1 MSRVF
6 ALAMEDMTS
15 KEKREQEGLPA
26 RRRGWAHPAGEGAH
40 PWTAGAF
47 ARAGFADASLVLRWA
62 EIVGDDVARVARPV
76 KLQKDAEGAVL
87 TLKCEPG
94 ALVLLQHE
102 TRALLRRLNAYL
114 GANRIA
120 RLKLVAGQLQGG
132 LDLPKHPL
140 AGRSDGL
147 DASTGPPLS
156 QALERLGRRRKG

>member
-1 MSRVF
+1 M
-6 ALAMEDMTS
+6 AMKDMTS
-15 KEKREQEGLPA
+15 KEKREQEGLPV
-26 RRRGWAHPAGEGAH
+26 RRRGWAHPACEGAQ

-47 ARAGFADASLVLRWA
+47 ARAGFADSSLVLRWA
-62 EIVGDDVARVARPV
+62 EIVGDDVACVASPV
-76 KLQKDAEGAVL
+76 KLQKDPQGAVL

-102 TRALLRRLNAYL
+102 TRALLQRLNGYL

-132 LDLPKHPL
+132 VDLPRHPR
-140 AGRSDGL
+140 AGRGAPPDSSGG
-147 DASTGPPLS
+147 APLS